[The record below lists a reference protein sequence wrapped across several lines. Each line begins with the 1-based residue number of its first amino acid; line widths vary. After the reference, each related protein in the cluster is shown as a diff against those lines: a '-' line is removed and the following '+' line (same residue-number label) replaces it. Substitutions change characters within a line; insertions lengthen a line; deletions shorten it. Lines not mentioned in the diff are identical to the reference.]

1 MSQDRSIPERVV
13 ALENSVQSL
22 TAAVSQTNQSIEK
35 TNESIAKLGDYINIS
50 FSGLHEKLADKGK
63 PNWSLLITG
72 ISVFSGLFF
81 TLLTLRVE
89 PIKSEIASLN
99 TITSMREAA
108 LEKQMDKLASK
119 MSHID
124 ALIEW
129 KNHVEG
135 EETRAEI
142 AKLIGKKYKGL
153 GPPAD

>member
-1 MSQDRSIPERVV
+1 MPDDRTITERVV
-13 ALENSVQSL
+13 VLENSVQSL
-22 TAAVSQTNQSIEK
+22 TLAVTRTNESIEK
-35 TNESIAKLGDYINIS
+35 TNDSIAKLGDYINAS
-50 FSGLHEKLADKGK
+50 FSGLHEKLADKGR

-72 ISVFSGLFF
+72 VSVFSGLFF

-99 TITSMREAA
+99 TITSMRETA
-108 LEKQMDKLASK
+108 LEKQLDRLSSK
-119 MSHID
+119 MSSVD

-142 AKLIGKKYKGL
+142 AKLLNRKYKGL
-153 GPPAD
+153 GPAAE